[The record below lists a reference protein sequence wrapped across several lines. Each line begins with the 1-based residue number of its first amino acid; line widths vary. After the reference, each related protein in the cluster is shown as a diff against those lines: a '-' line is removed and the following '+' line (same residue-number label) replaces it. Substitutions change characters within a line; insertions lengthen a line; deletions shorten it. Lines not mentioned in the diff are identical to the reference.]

1 MKNPINETTAIT
13 PKIYLVR
20 IHSGQARRF
29 KRLSNKIAN
38 KIIALALKKKQSQN
52 DLHIYFYTYL

>member
-1 MKNPINETTAIT
+1 MKNPINETTAIA

-29 KRLSNKIAN
+29 KRLSNKMAN
-38 KIIALALKKKQSQN
+38 KIIALAPKKEAISK
-52 DLHIYFYTYL
+52 